1 MTKRKWPVGATT
13 KIRQKGS
20 CISLFQPRVRLA
32 NCIAVGD
39 AHAMDAKYDK
49 GCWRKY
55 VFYILRKE
63 ESLIKE
69 NEKYGHHLQIA
80 TFVELVN
87 IIDVQ
92 TRSGAQLSMADIEN
106 TYLNYG

>member
-1 MTKRKWPVGATT
+1 
-13 KIRQKGS
+13 
-20 CISLFQPRVRLA
+20 
-32 NCIAVGD
+32 
-39 AHAMDAKYDK
+39 MDAKYDK

-92 TRSGAQLSMADIEN
+92 TRSGA
-106 TYLNYG
+106 